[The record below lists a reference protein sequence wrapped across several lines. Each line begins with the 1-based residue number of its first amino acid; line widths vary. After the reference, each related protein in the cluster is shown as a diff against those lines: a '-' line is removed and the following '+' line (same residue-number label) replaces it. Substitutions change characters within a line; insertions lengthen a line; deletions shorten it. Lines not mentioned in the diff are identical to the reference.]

1 MRFFRSER
9 VQELIRRELGE
20 IIAREADL
28 PANALV
34 TITAVEVDRKLAHA
48 EVRVSVI
55 PSSTGAAALAALARR
70 AAALQRLLTKKINI
84 KPMPRISFA
93 LDHGPENAAN
103 IEKILLR
110 K

>member
-20 IIAREADL
+20 IIEREVDFADT
-28 PANALV
+28 LV
-34 TITAVEVDRKLAHA
+34 TITDVRVDKKLAHA
-48 EVRVSVI
+48 AVHVSVI
-55 PSSTGAAALAALARR
+55 PSSEAAGALAALGRQAGK
-70 AAALQRLLTKKINI
+70 LQRLLTKKMNI

-93 LDHGPENAAN
+93 IDRGPENAASV
-103 IEKILLR
+103 EKILSG